1 MSELGSQ
8 VNELNDIQKQKEA
21 LLKWIEHTENTVAEY
36 LQRPSKYR
44 ADAAQMEINMITDMQ
59 QTILEKQALLDH
71 ISQRESSIMNT
82 LEYDIKIALETLDG
96 HVSIPNTLVF

>member
-8 VNELNDIQKQKEA
+8 VNELNDIHKQKEA

-96 HVSIPNTLVF
+96 HVSMP